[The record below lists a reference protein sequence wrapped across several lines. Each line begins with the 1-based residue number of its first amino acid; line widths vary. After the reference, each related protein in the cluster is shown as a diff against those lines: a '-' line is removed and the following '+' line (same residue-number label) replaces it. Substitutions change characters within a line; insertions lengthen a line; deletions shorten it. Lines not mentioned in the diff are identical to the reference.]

1 VDVAAISAELSE
13 IDMLLQQAT
22 AESARHEQRV
32 EQASER
38 LAQLTSGRTVA
49 VGEVIEA
56 NQSLMAV
63 TRKAAVMQ
71 GSIDV
76 LEGKK
81 RMLVR
86 YRDRL
91 EELAASVEAAE
102 IAVGESDG
110 SARSQA
116 HAVARIVST
125 AQEDLRREIAR
136 SMHDGPAQ
144 SMTNIVLQAQIVDR
158 LIGKDPEAARAEV
171 DELVRMVSRT
181 LEATKTFIFE
191 VRPMV
196 LDDLGLLPTLRR
208 DARERSQRSQV
219 PIDFDSAGADRR
231 LPADVEST
239 LFRMIDEALAG
250 YVSTRPDRISLR
262 LDWGIRLVV
271 IVATPYVAP
280 IAAIG
285 TAEEREA
292 SEVAEAAEARAAGGQ
307 EALPPALAAM
317 MRDRVTDAAPQIRD
331 PAGTALAEEVW
342 RGIVD
347 RASTIGADVDLD
359 EEGHRVRVAIDLAS
373 PG

>member
-1 VDVAAISAELSE
+1 
-13 IDMLLQQAT
+13 
-22 AESARHEQRV
+22 V

-38 LAQLTSGRTVA
+38 LAQLTSGRNVA
-49 VGEVIEA
+49 MNELIEA
-56 NQSLMAV
+56 NQNLLAV
-63 TRKAAVMQ
+63 SRKAAVMQ

-76 LEGKK
+76 LEGKRK
-81 RMLVR
+81 LLVR

-91 EELAASVEAAE
+91 EELAVAVEEAE
-102 IAVGESDG
+102 IAGSEGES

-116 HAVARIVST
+116 HAVSRIIST

-144 SMTNIVLQAQIVDR
+144 SMTNIVMQAQIVDR

-171 DELVRMVSRT
+171 DELVRMVGRT

-208 DARERSQRSQV
+208 DARERSQRAQV

-239 LFRMIDEALAG
+239 LFRMIDESLAG
-250 YVSTRPDRISLR
+250 FVSVHPERISLR

-271 IVATPYVAP
+271 IVSTPYVAP
-280 IAAIG
+280 VAAIG
-285 TAEEREA
+285 TAEEIEA
-292 SEVAEAAEARAAGGQ
+292 TAVAAAAEARADAGQ
-307 EALPPALAAM
+307 EELPPALAAM
-317 MRDRVTDAAPQIRD
+317 MRDRVTDAAPHVRD
-331 PAGTALAEEVW
+331 EADTALPDEVW

-347 RASTIGADVDLD
+347 RASTIGVDVDLD
-359 EEGHRVRVAIDLAS
+359 EAGHRVRVAVDLPAS
-373 PG
+373 S